1 MGLKP
6 TRNNLV
12 TDNSFYSNAVATK
25 GGIVT
30 IATVGSGQAMDLAGA
45 VATYAAAQSGKVPLG
60 VLLEDVVNE
69 DLTDKSQNYAKTTVQ
84 LGGKLT
90 YAYQGIVVTNMIAP
104 NITPALNDIGYLAG
118 SGYITN
124 VNSGVANTP
133 KVGKF
138 LSTKDEDGYAKFKVE
153 L

>member
-12 TDNSFYSNAVATK
+12 TDNSFFNNAVSTK
-25 GGIVT
+25 GGVVSIV
-30 IATVGSGQAMDLAGA
+30 TVGSGAAMDQAGA
-45 VATYAAAQSGKVPLG
+45 VAAYAAAQSGSVPLG

-69 DLTDKSQNYAKTTVQ
+69 DLTDKTQNYAKTTVQ

-90 YAYQGIVVTNMIAP
+90 YASQGIVVTNFVAP
-104 NITPALNDIGYLAG
+104 GLTVAAGDQGYLAG

-124 VNSGVANTP
+124 VNSGAANTP

-138 LSTKDEDGYAKFKVE
+138 LSAKDEDGYAKFKVE

>member
-6 TRNNLV
+6 TRNNLK
-12 TDNSFYSNAVATK
+12 TDNSFFSNAVSTK
-25 GGIVT
+25 GGIVS
-30 IATVGSGQAMDLAGA
+30 IVTVGSGQAMDQAGA
-45 VATYAAAQSGKVPLG
+45 VAAYDSTPSGAVPLG
-60 VLLEDVVNE
+60 ILLEDVVNE

-90 YAYQGIVVTNMIAP
+90 YAYDGIVTTDMIDPAVTIAAGD
-104 NITPALNDIGYLAG
+104 TGYLGG
-118 SGYITN
+118 SGLITN
-124 VNSGVANTP
+124 VNIGAVASP

-138 LSTKDEDGYAKFKVE
+138 LSTEDEDGYAKFKVE